1 MARYFK
7 IVEIDSDSFIEATG
21 EDLDCNQLV
30 VAPTNDAVYVAVDDE
45 EYEMFIDM
53 DMFEGD

>member
-7 IVEIDSDSFIEATG
+7 IVEIDSDSFIKVTG
-21 EDLDCNQLV
+21 EDLDCSQLV
-30 VAPTNDAVYVAVDDE
+30 VPTDDAVYVAVDDE
-45 EYEMFIDM
+45 EYEMSIDM